1 MLLDIHQNVVDIITL
16 HAISLLTILD
26 RYDKIEILE
35 TSVLT
40 VMQRGEYASALDHL
54 RNFVLEDAAM
64 FKLLPQLID
73 NAEPGLSL
81 LNNYAEEYC
90 LSALL

>member
-1 MLLDIHQNVVDIITL
+1 
-16 HAISLLTILD
+16 
-26 RYDKIEILE
+26 
-35 TSVLT
+35 
-40 VMQRGEYASALDHL
+40 MQRGEYASALDHL

-81 LNNYAEEYC
+81 LNNYAEEYR